1 MVGWIKRCL
10 LRGGDPQPMAKV
22 AIDLIPKFSLC
33 PALKTINAI
42 GVDTSNI
49 IIPRAMCYERPPS
62 VAVVA
67 TGRGVASFICFLPS
81 RSEGGGGGAIYFFVG
96 VCALSAAI
104 YLYLRTH
111 ITFAHISF
119 HPSEPCR
126 PSLEGAGGG
135 LTEATP
141 IPNRNSC

>member
-10 LRGGDPQPMAKV
+10 LRGGGGDPQPMAKV

-67 TGRGVASFICFLPS
+67 TGRGVASFICFPPS
-81 RSEGGGGGAIYFFVG
+81 RSEGGGLFIFLCGCVRPFR
-96 VCALSAAI
+96 C
-104 YLYLRTH
+104 YLFISTHSHNIRTH
-111 ITFAHISF
+111 IFSPLRALPAVVRGRWGWF
-119 HPSEPCR
+119 N
-126 PSLEGAGGG
+126 GG
-135 LTEATP
+135 TANP
-141 IPNRNSC
+141 Q